1 MQSQWTIRKWTHYS
15 DQYTFKSS
23 TIADHFL
30 VPDVAQ
36 GERPENGT
44 ALIGGPG
51 AQPVPFT
58 VRNVPGTRLY
68 KCEVLTQLCDIRC

>member
-1 MQSQWTIRKWTHYS
+1 MQPQWTVTKWTHYL

-23 TIADHFL
+23 TIPDHFL
-30 VPDVAQ
+30 IPDVAQ
-36 GERPENGT
+36 NELPENGT

-51 AQPVPFT
+51 AQPAPFT

-68 KCEVLTQLCDIRC
+68 KCEVLAQTV